1 VSVSLSPSK
10 GSLNA
15 DFTEDLVTT
24 YLEMQSRAL
33 TITKVLQSEIAK
45 GGVAELAK
53 IKKELAAY
61 LSSLKAALEAN
72 VAQGEALRKVEQEW
86 DALRA
91 HCDELKKEKEK
102 LSKEVR
108 DLQLTCQRSLLPMMT
123 LSLKRFKLRW
133 NLTRWRIVYL

>member
-1 VSVSLSPSK
+1 LTFFKGVSVSLSPSK

-72 VAQGEALRKVEQEW
+72 VAQGEALRKVEQE
-86 DALRA
+86 
-91 HCDELKKEKEK
+91 
-102 LSKEVR
+102 
-108 DLQLTCQRSLLPMMT
+108 
-123 LSLKRFKLRW
+123 
-133 NLTRWRIVYL
+133 